1 MVTTIFLFH
10 TSELADYTAII
21 NQVVTFQPGD
31 TEQFVLFNSS
41 TDDVVEGTEMLTSF
55 LSNPSTGVTLGN
67 DTATI
72 RITDVGGSNQHC
84 CCNDAHVTI
93 LLQAL
98 TQHFHTIAAVVVEF
112 DTTIYAVA
120 ESEGAVVMFRIVKRT
135 MTTQPVSVLF
145 SSTHTGRGT
154 RMGAHGTALHVDRGW
169 GRRGPHT
176 VTPPEGNYSDTGR
189 STSPTQVHS
198 RCC

>member
-1 MVTTIFLFH
+1 MFH

-145 SSTHTGRGT
+145 STSP
-154 RMGAHGTALHVDRGW
+154 GTATGNRSCSCHSPIVKLLILELTVLRSCRLHW
-169 GRRGPHT
+169 T
-176 VTPPEGNYSDTGR
+176 NQYCGNLCT
-189 STSPTQVHS
+189 
-198 RCC
+198 